1 MESAMNAAKARVV
14 RNPGMPSVVLYI
26 VSAVMLGPLAAFAQD
41 QWTPQQQE
49 VVDAMEAY
57 LEAWN
62 RFDAQALA
70 SLCRADCDRIDARG
84 NIYRGRD
91 AILDHYTRVFA
102 DPPPEGIVR
111 SLTYE
116 IFSVR
121 IVSPGVAIVDAR
133 YTLRSPPPMPEAAP
147 IHGMNTVVLV
157 KTDGRWLRVAHRQ
170 RIPPGT
176 IDGGSAR

>member
-1 MESAMNAAKARVV
+1 MSVTKTKVLRHVV
-14 RNPGMPSVVLYI
+14 LPSVVLCI
-26 VSAVMLGPLAAFAQD
+26 GATLILRPIAALAQN
-41 QWTPQQQE
+41 QWTPEQQE
-49 VVDAMEAY
+49 VVEAIEAY

-62 RFDAQALA
+62 QFDAEALA
-70 SLCRADCDRIDARG
+70 SRCRADCDRIDARG
-84 NIYRGRD
+84 NIYQGRD

-102 DPPPEGIVR
+102 EPPPEGIVR
-111 SLTYE
+111 SLSYD

-133 YTLRSPPPMPEAAP
+133 YTLTSPPPMPEAAP

-157 KTDGRWLRVAHRQ
+157 KTEGHWLRVAHRQ

-176 IDGGSAR
+176 IDDGSAR

>member
-1 MESAMNAAKARVV
+1 MNATKSTFF
-14 RNPGMPSVVLYI
+14 GTPSVILCVAATL
-26 VSAVMLGPLAAFAQD
+26 MLRPIPASAQD
-41 QWTPQQQE
+41 QWSPEKQE
-49 VVDAMEAY
+49 VVDAIEAY

-62 RFDAQALA
+62 QFDARALA

-84 NIYRGRD
+84 NIYQGRN

-102 DPPPEGIVR
+102 ESPPAGIVR
-111 SLTYE
+111 SLSYE

-121 IVSPGVAIVDAR
+121 IVSPGVAIVDTR
-133 YTLRSPPPMPEAAP
+133 YILRSPPPRPEAAP

-170 RIPPGT
+170 RIPRST
-176 IDGGSAR
+176 IDADSGR

>member
-1 MESAMNAAKARVV
+1 MNATKTKVLRH
-14 RNPGMPSVVLYI
+14 VVLPSI
-26 VSAVMLGPLAAFAQD
+26 VLCVAVTLMLGPIPAFAQD
-41 QWTPQQQE
+41 EWDPEQQE
-49 VVDAMEAY
+49 VVDAIEAY

-62 RFDAQALA
+62 QFDAQALA

-91 AILDHYTRVFA
+91 AILDHYSRVFA
-102 DPPPEGIVR
+102 VPPPEGIVR

-121 IVSPGVAIVDAR
+121 IISPGVAIVDAR
-133 YTLRSPPPMPEAAP
+133 YTLRSPPPMPEAEP

-176 IDGGSAR
+176 IDAGSGR

>member
-1 MESAMNAAKARVV
+1 MNVIKIEILRHLVL
-14 RNPGMPSVVLYI
+14 PSVVLCAAATLLLRPI
-26 VSAVMLGPLAAFAQD
+26 PAFAQD
-41 QWTPQQQE
+41 QWTPDQQE
-49 VVDAMEAY
+49 VVDAIEAY

-62 RFDAQALA
+62 QFDAQALA

-84 NIYRGRD
+84 NIYQGRD

-102 DPPPEGIVR
+102 EPPPEGIVR
-111 SLTYE
+111 SLSYE
-116 IFSVR
+116 ILSVR

-133 YTLRSPPPMPEAAP
+133 YTLRSPPPMPDGAP

-176 IDGGSAR
+176 IDVDSSQ